1 MVIWALFDSGN
12 GSYYQV
18 AKDMDGVEI
27 YSVGIDRENK
37 NDHFINLDLAD
48 YSRLF
53 GDNKLFD
60 ELDELPKP
68 DLIIASPPCESWSV
82 ASAMPN
88 GNACWKQ
95 DELEN
100 LFGTMKGSMFT
111 VRNYDEYE
119 EYQFFPR
126 KQLLTRVNGELTI
139 FNTIE
144 IIDRYKP
151 NFYIIE
157 NPATSRV
164 WEYIEKIL
172 GFKIRFDNL
181 TYYSAYD
188 YPVMKPTRF
197 GSNLNLNLSKERIK
211 TDINMNNFHGYNNRS
226 NIPHNLVE
234 VILKKVKT
242 EIEEGRVWEY

>member
-1 MVIWALFDSGN
+1 MIIWALFDSGN

-18 AKDMDGVEI
+18 AKDMEDVEI
-27 YSVGIDRENK
+27 YSIGIDRENK

-53 GDNKLFD
+53 GDNKMFE
-60 ELDELPKP
+60 ELDKLPKP

-111 VRNYDEYE
+111 LRDYEDYE
-119 EYQFFPR
+119 EYQFFPE
-126 KQLLTRVNGELTI
+126 KQLLTRINGELTI

-144 IIDRYKP
+144 IIKRYKP
-151 NFYIIE
+151 KFYIIE
-157 NPATSRV
+157 NPATSRI
-164 WEYIEKIL
+164 WQYIETIL
-172 GFKIRFDNL
+172 GFNVRFDNL

-197 GSNLNLNLSKERIK
+197 GSNLELNLSKERVK
-211 TDINMNNFHGYNNRS
+211 TDINMNNFPGYNNRS
-226 NIPHNLVE
+226 NIPHKLVK
-234 VILKKVKT
+234 VIFDKVKH
-242 EIEEGRVWEY
+242 ELE